1 MANITGKLAMAS
13 GEALPQNTV
22 VSLTSSDGQN
32 ANGSGVNKE
41 GNFELA
47 NIPPGKYRLNGW
59 INGKPILV
67 AKLAATGAQVED
79 DRIIVGNNP
88 VMIAA
93 TVYADPDLEVTGF
106 AKKDEKPAPGTM
118 IVLVPH
124 DPANNRDLFRRDQ
137 SDSDGS
143 FGLRNV
149 IPGKYT
155 VVAIEDGWTLNWAD
169 SNVIAHYLVHGQ
181 SVTVTGTNRKTTALK
196 ECRRSPAKIK
206 THLTLGGAP

>member
-1 MANITGKLAMAS
+1 M
-13 GEALPQNTV
+13 
-22 VSLTSSDGQN
+22 
-32 ANGSGVNKE
+32 
-41 GNFELA
+41 
-47 NIPPGKYRLNGW
+47 
-59 INGKPILV
+59 
-67 AKLAATGAQVED
+67 AKLAATGAQIED
-79 DRIIVGNNP
+79 DRIIVGSNP

-106 AKKDEKPAPGTM
+106 AKKDGKPAPGMM

-169 SNVIAHYLVHGQ
+169 PNVIAHYLAHGQ
-181 SVTVTGTNRKTTALK
+181 SVTITGTNRKNTALK
-196 ECRRSPAKIK
+196 EAVEVQPK
-206 THLTLGGAP
+206 

>member
-1 MANITGKLAMAS
+1 
-13 GEALPQNTV
+13 
-22 VSLTSSDGQN
+22 
-32 ANGSGVNKE
+32 
-41 GNFELA
+41 
-47 NIPPGKYRLNGW
+47 
-59 INGKPILV
+59 
-67 AKLAATGAQVED
+67 
-79 DRIIVGNNP
+79 
-88 VMIAA
+88 MIAA

-106 AKKDEKPAPGTM
+106 AKKDGKPAPGTM

-169 SNVIAHYLVHGQ
+169 PNVIVHYLARGQ
-181 SVTVTGTNRKTTALK
+181 YVTVTGTNRKNTALK
-196 ECRRSPAKIK
+196 EAVEVQAK
-206 THLTLGGAP
+206 